1 MSPACTTMSATSTL
15 DSWLGR
21 GSATIK
27 STKRPRSLSPL
38 TRPTRVVLGV
48 LGTRNSTHYDEFVEQ
63 IMAPIEE
70 AWGTPDEIIA
80 PAESESSQ
88 ILVTWA
94 TRSGVPVSLVS
105 ADWIK
110 QGKRAG
116 ILRDARI
123 QREASHMLLLQG
135 PRSNTLSALATRL
148 QRKGRPVVISTR
160 PGDPVIAPG
169 FKDTDIV

>member
-1 MSPACTTMSATSTL
+1 MSSTL

-21 GSATIK
+21 TSVPTRAM
-27 STKRPRSLSPL
+27 SPPSMA
-38 TRPTRVVLGV
+38 RPTRVVLGV
-48 LGTRNSTHYDEFVEQ
+48 LGTRNSTSYDEFIEQ

-70 AWGTPDEIIA
+70 AWGTPDEIVA

-94 TRSGVPVSLVS
+94 TRSGVPISLVS

-116 ILRDARI
+116 LLRDARI

-135 PRSNTLSALATRL
+135 PRSNALSTLATRL
-148 QRKGRPVVISTR
+148 QRKGRPVVISAR
-160 PGDPVIAPG
+160 PGDPVTAPG
-169 FKDTDIV
+169 SKDTEAT